1 MLQLDDA
8 LAFASDELVQRID
21 RLSGDGSDAAY
32 RGVKQ
37 AQVELAAGLLA
48 DNVPATD
55 VLSAITYINN
65 DIYRRVTRGIL
76 AEMDGEAPVPFALI
90 VMGSGGRGEN
100 FLYPDQ
106 DNGLILGDYP
116 DADHDRIDG

>member
-1 MLQLDDA
+1 M
-8 LAFASDELVQRID
+8 
-21 RLSGDGSDAAY
+21 
-32 RGVKQ
+32 
-37 AQVELAAGLLA
+37 
-48 DNVPATD
+48 PATD
-55 VLSAITYINN
+55 VLSLITYINN
-65 DIYRRVTRGIL
+65 DIYRRVTCGIL

-116 DADHDRIDG
+116 DADLDRIDGWFTEFADRMTLRMDAIGFPLCTGYVMATNPL